1 MAITWQNGFDG
12 PNGVAVTPANSAS
25 YGNPVSNV
33 FGTTAYSTAWAAYG
47 SASLLLGNGI
57 VSGEIV
63 AEPPSPQTD
72 WSLRVYLNTPAGGYS
87 SGSGVADLWMLDEEF
102 TTYTIGTADVS
113 AHAAN
118 LFGRPIRMEIAR
130 TGNTGTFRVWW
141 TDANSIGAPDF
152 EHSDDA
158 SAWEAFDHVQLAG
171 GFGVAS
177 HVDELALAQGE
188 WIGPAAPPQQ
198 EIGAAIGTILLRGE
212 ADGYASGFTPAEGHL
227 VLRGEADGWA
237 AQQGG
242 AQGGIVLRGEADGL
256 AGASVA
262 TGTPVRDMWLGP
274 LGLLHRMAERADWQ
288 RTPELG
294 VETHTSLHGRVTAS
308 RALWT
313 PRTTTLTWDRLLP
326 VDAQALQEMALSPAR
341 TDPTIAV
348 VDPDAAATNL
358 LTVEQSRGRPLIGVG
373 ATALEDLYGLDGP
386 GALVAGTVAGV
397 RYAVL
402 TGGASGTDITW
413 LHPYYGD
420 RGWPVMPGWPVYFTV
435 TDVPGGPGAHLNG
448 RLWLTFRDHA
458 GAVISS
464 AAGLV
469 GTGACEA
476 DAPAGAATVTP
487 HLRLSSAPG
496 EARLVGLGRLT
507 YAPQDPG
514 PVPLGNGC
522 PVYAVERFT
531 DTPDLPWYTT
541 ALTLREVRAYAAR

>member
-1 MAITWQNGFDG
+1 MAVIWQNSLDG
-12 PNGVAVTPANSAS
+12 PNATPITVANSAA
-25 YGNPVSNV
+25 YGNAVDEITAPV
-33 FGTTAYSTAWAAYG
+33 AYSTGWAAAG
-47 SASLLLGNGI
+47 SSSALLGNGAGAEGTLWAAFATQPSWSVRFYANI
-57 VSGEIV
+57 SAGSTLSVYSLDSLVYIDAAFGTYELGTTDVS
-63 AEPPSPQTD
+63 
-72 WSLRVYLNTPAGGYS
+72 SLA
-87 SGSGVADLWMLDEEF
+87 ADLVSQPIRIEVARVGTT
-102 TTYTIGTADVS
+102 TTY
-113 AHAAN
+113 
-118 LFGRPIRMEIAR
+118 
-130 TGNTGTFRVWW
+130 RVWW
-141 TDANSIGAPDF
+141 TDPHSAGTPDHQHAETGAMG
-152 EHSDDA
+152 
-158 SAWEAFDHVQLAG
+158 AFDFFALEG
-171 GFGVAS
+171 GHDS
-177 HVDELALAQGE
+177 PTWVDEIAVAQGE
-188 WIGPAAPPQQ
+188 WIGPAVTPQ
-198 EIGAAIGTILLRGE
+198 EEVGAAIGTILLRGE
-212 ADGYASGFTPAEGHL
+212 ADGYASGLTPAEGHL

-262 TGTPVRDMWLGP
+262 TGAPVRDMWLGP

-313 PRTTTLTWDRLLP
+313 PRTTTLAWGRLLP

-341 TDPTIAV
+341 TDPTITLI
-348 VDPDAAATNL
+348 DPDAAATNL

-386 GALVAGTVAGV
+386 GALAAGTVAGV

-435 TDVPGGPGAHLNG
+435 TDVTGGPGAHLNG